1 MSVFWMSLWS
11 PIILEGQIPASATR
25 PAHCFIQKPIAL
37 HLLCNYNSEH
47 YLAEDT
53 RGITYGPNTGSTQPH
68 QMQSQGNTKLS
79 GDKEKK
85 KRKKKSHTLISQ
97 QNEMCM
103 AAKRNTGSSHSFSPH
118 LGGCHLLTS

>member
-1 MSVFWMSLWS
+1 MSLFWVSLWS
-11 PIILEGQIPASATR
+11 PVILEGQIPASATR

-85 KRKKKSHTLISQ
+85 KRKKK
-97 QNEMCM
+97 
-103 AAKRNTGSSHSFSPH
+103 KPH
-118 LGGCHLLTS
+118 LDFSAK

>member
-1 MSVFWMSLWS
+1 MSVFSMSLWS
-11 PIILEGQIPASATR
+11 PVILEGQIPASATR

-53 RGITYGPNTGSTQPH
+53 RGIIYGPNTGSTQPH